1 MEEGGCFS
9 DGGLHSSGGGGAPWG
24 ALVLM
29 GGFLKKIDGW
39 QVPPPMPLPP
49 LWETLKPFIKKG
61 LLEEMEWVD
70 DNASAFVHL
79 NIKINNGKKLLFKP
93 SRVIYVRKLSFNFMV
108 MQIRKPENEG
118 TFLGSNE
125 KKNAGKE
132 QGQDWSKICWKEVE
146 NEQF

>member
-1 MEEGGCFS
+1 
-9 DGGLHSSGGGGAPWG
+9 
-24 ALVLM
+24 
-29 GGFLKKIDGW
+29 
-39 QVPPPMPLPP
+39 MPLPP

-70 DNASAFVHL
+70 DNASAFMHL